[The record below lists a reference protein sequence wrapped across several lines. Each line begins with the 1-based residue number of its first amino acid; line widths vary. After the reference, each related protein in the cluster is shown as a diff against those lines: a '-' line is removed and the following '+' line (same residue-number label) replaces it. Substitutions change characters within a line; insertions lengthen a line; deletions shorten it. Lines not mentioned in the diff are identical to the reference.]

1 MDPSGGEDGT
11 VDAVTALPTLADQ
24 LVDLHRHLVRIVGG
38 VAGDPS
44 IAEEAAQETLARLW
58 EAERAGRGPDNR
70 EAWATRVA
78 LNWARSWLRRRGVER
93 RAVARL
99 QAEAPAAGPIDH
111 DGPYTG
117 LSLDVRRAVLALP
130 YRQREVV
137 VLHYLADLDVR
148 SIAAITGTSEG
159 AVKNALFNGRKSL
172 GATIHRENTV
182 EGDGP

>member
-11 VDAVTALPTLADQ
+11 MDAVTALPTLADQ
-24 LVDLHRHLVRIVGG
+24 LVDLHRHLVRIVTG
-38 VAGDPS
+38 VSGDPDL
-44 IAEEAAQETLARLW
+44 AEEASQEALARLW
-58 EAERAGRGPDNR
+58 EAERAGRAPDNR

-78 LNWARSWLRRRGVER
+78 LNWTRSWLRRRGAER

-99 QAEAPAAGPIDH
+99 QAKVPAAGPIDH

-137 VLHYLADLDVR
+137 VLHYLADLDIT

-159 AVKNALFNGRKSL
+159 AVKNALFHGRKAL
-172 GATIHRENTV
+172 GTTINRKTV
-182 EGDGP
+182 EGEGP